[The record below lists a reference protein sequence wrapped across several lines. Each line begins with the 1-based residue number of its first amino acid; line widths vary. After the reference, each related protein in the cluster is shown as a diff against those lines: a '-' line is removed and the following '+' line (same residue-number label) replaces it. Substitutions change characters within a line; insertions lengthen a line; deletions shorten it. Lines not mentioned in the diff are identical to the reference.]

1 MEEVLVIKEAFI
13 KLDSAMKLA
22 GVCMTGGHAKTVIQN
37 GEVTVNGETCLQ
49 RGKKLKNGDF
59 FSFEGKKFRIKCG

>member
-1 MEEVLVIKEAFI
+1 METPLFIKEDFI

-22 GVCMTGGHAKTVIQN
+22 GVCATGGHAKTVIQN
-37 GEVTVNGETCLQ
+37 GEVSVNGEICCQ

-59 FSFEGKKFRIKCG
+59 FCFENRKFIIQCG